1 MNKGEI
7 YSGFEITRVRDLPDH
22 EAVLYEM
29 THIQTGAQLCWLKRD
44 DVNKT
49 FAIGFKTLP
58 EDDTGVFHI
67 IEHTVLNGSRKYPV
81 REPFVELLKTSMQT
95 FLNAMTYPDRTL
107 YPVSS
112 RNKQD
117 FMNLM
122 SVYLDAV
129 FYPEIYRNRNIF
141 YQEGWHYEIHD
152 PEEEPIYKGVV
163 FNEMKGAF
171 SSVDETIV
179 AELNRILF
187 PDNCYR
193 FISGGD
199 PEKIT
204 DLSYEQYI
212 ATHAKYYHPTNARIV
227 LDGDLDIEEVLA
239 YIDGE
244 YLSHFTK
251 EEADFTIPDQEPVK
265 AVHRTY
271 EYEVS
276 ESDELKDKTQI
287 AMAKIVSECDDIRKN
302 IAWNVLA
309 SLLTANNES
318 LLKKS
323 ILDKGLGQDVEMDLS
338 GGIQQPWAV
347 LLVRNT
353 NAEHY
358 DEVMR
363 TLKEAAQKLTDGG
376 LDHERIKASL
386 NQMEFSYHEK
396 HEPAGV
402 IFAAKMMETWNFE
415 KDPAIAFTC
424 SGVYEELRQAADTG
438 YFEELIRE
446 FFLDDEHLCTVMA
459 VPSKELGRKRLEKEQ
474 QKLHDAKQSWENVQE
489 YIDRT
494 NALELWQ
501 NTPDTK
507 EQIDTLPKL
516 KLSEV
521 EPKPERYEAE
531 ERTLRGV
538 PVLLYPDNERGIVY
552 GNFYFSLAGVT
563 KERLPY
569 VSAYTGLLL
578 NVPTKNKTVEELQ
591 EAIRRDAGT
600 LSISIDAY
608 TPDLNPDVCI
618 PVISAGFPCLKKNLN
633 SVLDLI
639 REVLMESVFP
649 KDSILALLQ
658 QDMEELRQNAIMAG
672 HSLASRRLGAA
683 GTAEGAFREC
693 VNGYTFAAFEKDL
706 IEHYGDRADELIAE
720 CEMFRDVLY
729 SRDRLTISFSSE
741 ELLPAVEEWMTQL
754 HDIPAERAVVHY
766 KRTERRSEALEIP
779 AGISF
784 AVLATPLEH
793 SGNEYD
799 AGMMVLSHYLTYQ
812 YLWNEIRVHGGAYGT
827 GCSIGSLGSLA
838 AYSYRDPSPLRSLDI
853 FRSIAAEIRSLKDTD
868 LDMEGFIIGT
878 LAGASP
884 LQTPIAR
891 IRTADA
897 AWFRKMTYEKR
908 CENRSRILSMTK
920 EDMVSFADR
929 LEPLIAEASTFV
941 VGPKTVM
948 DQLEKEG
955 VTILR
960 SL

>member
-1 MNKGEI
+1 MKTGET
-7 YSGFEITRVRDLPDH
+7 YSGFEIMRVRELPDH
-22 EAVLYEM
+22 GAVLYEM
-29 THIQTGAQLCWLKRD
+29 THIKTGAQLCWLKRD
-44 DVNKT
+44 DINKT

-67 IEHTVLNGSRKYPV
+67 IEHTVLNGSKKYPV

-107 YPVSS
+107 YPISS
-112 RNKQD
+112 RNKKD

-129 FYPEIYRNRNIF
+129 FHPEIYRNKNIF

-171 SSVDETIV
+171 SSVDETVI
-179 AELNRILF
+179 AELDRILF
-187 PDNCYR
+187 PDNCYKYV
-193 FISGGD
+193 SGGD

-204 DLSYEQYI
+204 DLTYEKYI
-212 ATHAKYYHPTNARIV
+212 ATHAKFYHPTNARIV
-227 LDGDLDIEEVLA
+227 LDGDIDIEEVLA
-239 YIDGE
+239 FIDGE
-244 YLSHFTK
+244 YLSHYEK
-251 EEADFTIPDQEPVK
+251 EEADFTIPHQEPVA

-271 EYEVS
+271 AYEVS
-276 ESDELKDKTQI
+276 ESDDLRDKTQI
-287 AMAKIVSECDDIRKN
+287 AMAKIVSECDDIKKN
-302 IAWNVLA
+302 TAWNVLA
-309 SLLTANNES
+309 TLLTANNES

-323 ILDKGLGQDVEMDLS
+323 ILEKGLGQDVEMDLS
-338 GGIQQPWAV
+338 TGIQQPWAV

-353 NAEHY
+353 NEEHY

-363 TLKEAAQKLTDGG
+363 TLKEAAKQLISGG
-376 LDHERIKASL
+376 LDHDRIKASL

-424 SGVYEELRQAADTG
+424 GNVYEELRQAADTG
-438 YFEELIRE
+438 YFEELLKE

-459 VPSKELGRKRLEKEQ
+459 VPSPEVGKERLAREQ
-474 QKLHDAKQSWENVQE
+474 KKLHDAKQSWENVQE

-494 NALELWQ
+494 IALETWQ

-507 EQIDTLPKL
+507 EQLDTLPKL
-516 KLSEV
+516 KLEDV
-521 EPKPERYEAE
+521 EEKPERYEAE
-531 ERTLRGV
+531 VRTVKGV

-600 LSISIDAY
+600 LTISIDAY

-618 PVISAGFPCLKKNLN
+618 PVICAGFSCLKKNLN
-633 SVLDLI
+633 SVLDLV

-649 KDSILALLQ
+649 KESILALLQ
-658 QDMEELRQNAIMAG
+658 QDMEELRQSAIMGG
-672 HSLASRRLGAA
+672 HSLASRRLNA
-683 GTAEGAFREC
+683 GNTAEGVFREY
-693 VNGYTFAAFEKDL
+693 VNGYTFASFEKNL
-706 IEHYGDRADELIAE
+706 IEHFDEEADALINE
-720 CEMFRDVLY
+720 CELLRDVLY
-729 SRDRLTISFSSE
+729 AKDRLTVSFSSE
-741 ELLPAVEEWMTQL
+741 ELLGAVEDWMDTL
-754 HDIPAERAVVHY
+754 NGMPAERAVVHY
-766 KRTERRSEALEIP
+766 SRMERKNEALEIP

-784 AVLATPLEH
+784 AVLATPLEAEQ
-793 SGNEYD
+793 GKYD
-799 AGMMVLSHYLTYQ
+799 AGMQVLSHYLTYQ
-812 YLWNEIRVHGGAYGT
+812 YLWNEVRVHGGAYGT
-827 GCSIGSLGSLA
+827 GCSIGVTGSLA

-853 FRSIAAEIRSLKDTD
+853 FRNIANEVRELKDED

-891 IRTADA
+891 IRSADA

-908 CENRSRILSMTK
+908 CENRARIMHMTK
-920 EDMVSFADR
+920 EDMVSFADH
-929 LEPLIAEASTFV
+929 LEPLLKQANTFV
-941 VGPKTVM
+941 VGPKAVM
-948 DQLEKEG
+948 DELKKQG
-955 VTILR
+955 VEVLR